1 MPKVQRFFLEITK
14 KENKNQVPVFPSKAG
29 VFFEKEKEKDINI
42 NKFFYRQVGKDHFW
56 RDRLLWSD
64 KEWHKY
70 INNKNLETGIM
81 KLEGELVGFYEQEF
95 HEAKNEIELIQMGVL
110 KEYQGKKLGSFL
122 LKHIIYEAFNK
133 NIKKIW
139 VHTCS
144 LDHKHALNNYLSKGF
159 KVFKEETINFNF

>member
-29 VFFEKEKEKDINI
+29 VFLEKEKEKDINI

-70 INNKNLETGIM
+70 VDNINLETGVM
-81 KLEGELVGFYEQEF
+81 KFKDELIGFYEQEF
-95 HEAKNEIELIQMGVL
+95 HKTKNEIELIQMGIL
-110 KEYQGKKLGSFL
+110 KGYQGKKFGSL
-122 LKHIIYEAFNK
+122 LLEYIIHKAFNK
-133 NIKKIW
+133 SVERLW

-144 LDHKHALNNYLSKGF
+144 LDHKHALSNYLSKGF
-159 KVFKEETINFNF
+159 KIFKEETINFIF